1 MSFIK
6 LYWRARKVT
15 RLYKLLYTL
24 NATFDEASAK
34 SYLKSNV
41 KNLDTLNWAE
51 TKRLGILLF
60 AEADNKYQQEAN
72 SVVAG
77 KKAA

>member
-6 LYWRARKVT
+6 LWLRTRKVIK
-15 RLYKLLYTL
+15 LYKLLYTI

-34 SYLKSNV
+34 AFLKSNV
-41 KNLDTLNWAE
+41 RNLDGLNWAE

-60 AEADNKYQQEAN
+60 AEADNKYQQEAG

-77 KKAA
+77 SKAA

>member
-6 LYWRARKVT
+6 LWFRTRKVIK
-15 RLYKLLYTL
+15 LYKLLYTL

-51 TKRLGILLF
+51 TKRLVYCCLRKQIISI
-60 AEADNKYQQEAN
+60 NKKQI
-72 SVVAG
+72 VL
-77 KKAA
+77 